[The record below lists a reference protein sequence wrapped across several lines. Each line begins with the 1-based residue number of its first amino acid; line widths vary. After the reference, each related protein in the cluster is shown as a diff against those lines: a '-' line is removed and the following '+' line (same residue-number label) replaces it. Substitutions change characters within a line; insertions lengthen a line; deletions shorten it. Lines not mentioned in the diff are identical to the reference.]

1 MSFKAVPN
9 VVLASYEGLTT
20 VGTASQLVLSQLM
33 LKLPW
38 KGLEHEAG
46 VGVNTKLVNIA
57 GAGVV
62 NT

>member
-1 MSFKAVPN
+1 M
-9 VVLASYEGLTT
+9 VLASYEGLTT
-20 VGTASQLVLSQLM
+20 VSTASQLVLSQLM

-46 VGVNTKLVNIA
+46 VGVNTKLINVA
-57 GAGVV
+57 RAGVV